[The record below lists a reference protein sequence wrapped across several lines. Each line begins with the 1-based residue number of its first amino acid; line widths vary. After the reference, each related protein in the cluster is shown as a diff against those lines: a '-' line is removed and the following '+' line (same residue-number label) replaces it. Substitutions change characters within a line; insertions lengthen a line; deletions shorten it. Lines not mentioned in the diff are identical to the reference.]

1 MNLERQCYDDKS
13 FDDDG
18 DCDPGRDQLGAVSQV
33 VVQPA
38 RQVVRVHEIH
48 RQPEINAFLRRM
60 QRFGYLQCHI
70 TVAELMNKSDHDL
83 FGKLCAPTHKLSTPT
98 Y

>member
-1 MNLERQCYDDKS
+1 MNLERQCYDDES

-48 RQPEINAFLRRM
+48 RQPEINAFFTTYAAFRL
-60 QRFGYLQCHI
+60 FPVSSHI
-70 TVAELMNKSDHDL
+70 TVAEL
-83 FGKLCAPTHKLSTPT
+83 
-98 Y
+98 